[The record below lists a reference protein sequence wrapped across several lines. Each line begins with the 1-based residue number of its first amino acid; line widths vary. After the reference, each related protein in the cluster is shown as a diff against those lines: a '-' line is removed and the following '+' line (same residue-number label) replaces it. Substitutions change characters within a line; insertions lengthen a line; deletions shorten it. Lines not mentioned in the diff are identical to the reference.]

1 MRLIPDREVLPGV
14 LKKPHFAYFGML
26 CGHIWIWDAC
36 HMAGAANPDLAPTTT
51 IYLAMTIFLLALTV
65 ASLLVK
71 TSQKA
76 IARADWPIAALMAL
90 GTLALTLPLPAG
102 WPRADVVGVAAVL
115 SGIGIGWTYMQ
126 WAYFYASLGVRDA
139 IACIFGAMVVGSAL
153 KLPVDLLPTLPA
165 AVVCAALPFASAVL
179 YRRAQAHFAQD
190 GTPDEP
196 VERPYSLRTLQ
207 PILKIM
213 LGVAAYGLVIGIMQ
227 GMTIEAVETPKVILS
242 GVHHLAEIVAACF
255 VLYHVFVRRRLLHF
269 GNLWQAILVF
279 TSTGVLALPLF
290 GRLLSGW
297 ALVAVGVAQTL
308 VVMLLWA
315 MLADIAHRS
324 TLPPIAVFGFGWCA
338 YSLPFPLGHAL
349 GALFTLDE
357 AGMSLISVIVYLLA
371 IASVFLLDERD
382 FSRFRIFAD
391 LEEPAVSPALFDT
404 MERVCQDL
412 GKSAGLTEREIQVM
426 RLVCQGRSKGY
437 IAETLCISENTVRS
451 HARHLYAKLSVHS
464 KQELLD
470 LMMERMGTPHTGA

>member
-1 MRLIPDREVLPGV
+1 MSLIPDREALPRT
-14 LKKPHFAYFGML
+14 LKNPRLCYFGML

-65 ASLLVK
+65 AALLVK
-71 TSQKA
+71 ASQRT
-76 IARADWPIAALMAL
+76 ISRADWPIAAAMAL
-90 GTLALTLPLPAG
+90 ATLALTLPLPAA
-102 WPRADVVGVAAVL
+102 WPRADIVGVSVILA
-115 SGIGIGWTYMQ
+115 GIGIGWTYMQ
-126 WAYFYASLGVRDA
+126 WAHFYASLGVRDA
-139 IACIFGAMVVGSAL
+139 IACIFGAMVIGSVL
-153 KLPVDLLPTLPA
+153 KLPIDVLPTLPA
-165 AVVCAALPFASAVL
+165 AIICAAMPFCSVVC
-179 YRRAQAHFAQD
+179 YRRAQRAIAEEGD
-190 GTPDEP
+190 PEEP
-196 VERPYSLRTLQ
+196 TERPYSLRTLQ
-207 PILKIM
+207 PLLKIM

-227 GMTIEAVETPKVILS
+227 GMTIEAVETPKVALS
-242 GVHHLAEIVAACF
+242 AVHHLAEVAAALV
-255 VLYHVFVRRRLLHF
+255 VLYHVFVRRQLLHF
-269 GNLWQAILVF
+269 GNLWRTILVF

-382 FSRFRIFAD
+382 FSRFRIFTD
-391 LEEPAVSPALFDT
+391 LEEQPVSPALFDT
-404 MERVCQDL
+404 MERVCQSL
-412 GKSAGLTEREIQVM
+412 GEESGLTEREVQVM

-470 LMMERMGTPHTGA
+470 LMMERMGATHAGV